1 MTQQS
6 FLFENTPY
14 KCYKLRCVHTLV
26 CKNALHVHGN
36 NDFGINGHSV
46 ISVSSLLTKMKCRG
60 IYLLILVLQSVYL
73 HDYLCFCLLFS
84 SRTWA
89 SRLFFDNLI
98 CWISFRSLE
107 VWSCSVWSFWFLS
120 SWSRVRIFIRSWS
133 RLDFVAFSVS
143 YYGFQFVQARR
154 MV

>member
-1 MTQQS
+1 
-6 FLFENTPY
+6 
-14 KCYKLRCVHTLV
+14 
-26 CKNALHVHGN
+26 
-36 NDFGINGHSV
+36 
-46 ISVSSLLTKMKCRG
+46 MKCRG

-73 HDYLCFCLLFS
+73 RVYLCFCLLFS

-120 SWSRVRIFIRSWS
+120 SWSRVRILIRSWS

-143 YYGFQFVQARR
+143 YYGFQFVQARLKWSR
-154 MV
+154 KSTSICQIGTSEMMPAFTTWHLEWWNLSEIKLIC